1 MVHCR
6 ETNFRISVI
15 RSNQSRNQLFS
26 IVCSAATATVAQAG
40 ARPHGGQ
47 TSLHTTTQSY
57 LNLKSHWEFAHAP
70 PRHVIE
76 DGGRP
81 GPGGNRR
88 THRQILAAAK

>member
-6 ETNFRISVI
+6 ETNFRNLSHSLESIEESVI
-15 RSNQSRNQLFS
+15 FHRVQRGNGNG
-26 IVCSAATATVAQAG
+26 CSS
-40 ARPHGGQ
+40 GGQ

-76 DGGRP
+76 DGERP